1 MIIKDIA
8 ETLYYICFI
17 WVAICWQQRAT
28 YMKRLEERG
37 KLLEKLEEILSIFDI
52 LKQDIHFLLFSDDLN
67 INSDEEFKI
76 RDERYKK
83 IKEKINNSIRLFR
96 EFRGIYLNYFIDQ
109 LNIIESM
116 LQLEKEIHKYNLNI
130 NAFILCNENTET
142 DISIEESSRIYKIL
156 EKNESIFSTLRKG
169 EINNSDIILS
179 EFESSLSD
187 IIEIIDKIEL
197 QLLKSKNVNKINRI
211 FSSVIV

>member
-1 MIIKDIA
+1 MIIKDIV

-17 WVAICWQQRAT
+17 WVAICWQQRAV
-28 YMKRLEERG
+28 YMKKLEERG
-37 KLLEKLEEILSIFDI
+37 KLLEKLEEILSVFDI
-52 LKQDIHFLLFSDDLN
+52 LKQDIYFLLFLDDLN

-109 LNIIESM
+109 LNITEPM
-116 LQLEKEIHKYNLNI
+116 LQLEKEIYKYNLNI
-130 NAFILCNENTET
+130 NAFILCNENTAT
-142 DISIEESSRIYKIL
+142 DISTEESSRIYKIL
-156 EKNESIFSTLRKG
+156 EKNESIFSTLQKG

-179 EFESSLSD
+179 EFESSLSN
-187 IIEIIDKIEL
+187 ILKIIDKIEL
-197 QLLKSKNVNKINRI
+197 QLLKPKKCK
-211 FSSVIV
+211 

>member
-1 MIIKDIA
+1 
-8 ETLYYICFI
+8 
-17 WVAICWQQRAT
+17 
-28 YMKRLEERG
+28 MKRLEERG

-179 EFESSLSD
+179 EFESSLSN

>member
-1 MIIKDIA
+1 
-8 ETLYYICFI
+8 
-17 WVAICWQQRAT
+17 
-28 YMKRLEERG
+28 MKKLEERS

-156 EKNESIFSTLRKG
+156 EKNESIFCTLRKG

-179 EFESSLSD
+179 EFESSLSN

>member
-1 MIIKDIA
+1 VIIKDIA

-17 WVAICWQQRAT
+17 SVAICWQQRAT

-109 LNIIESM
+109 LNITEPM
-116 LQLEKEIHKYNLNI
+116 LQLEKEIYKYNLNI
-130 NAFILCNENTET
+130 NAFILCNENTAT
-142 DISIEESSRIYKIL
+142 DISTEDSSKIYEVL
-156 EKNESIFSTLRKG
+156 ENNESIFSTLKRGKISNG
-169 EINNSDIILS
+169 NIILN
-179 EFESSLSD
+179 EFENSLSN
-187 IIEIIDKIEL
+187 IIKIIDEIEL
-197 QLLKSKNVNKINRI
+197 QLLSPKSLNKIIKI
-211 FSSVIV
+211 F